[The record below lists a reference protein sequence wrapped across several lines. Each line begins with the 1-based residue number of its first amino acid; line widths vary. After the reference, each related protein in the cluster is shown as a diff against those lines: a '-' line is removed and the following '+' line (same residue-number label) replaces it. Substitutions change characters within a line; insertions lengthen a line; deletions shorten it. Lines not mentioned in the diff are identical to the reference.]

1 MNIDTWSRR
10 GRGSKS
16 DHFGVVRHR
25 RFFSLYFDGDETED
39 TAFNA
44 VASRGESMQ
53 SKLESLGGSIGPVTV
68 SGSLVGALE
77 YS

>member
-1 MNIDTWSRR
+1 M
-10 GRGSKS
+10 
-16 DHFGVVRHR
+16 
-25 RFFSLYFDGDETED
+25 YFDGDETED

-44 VASRGESMQ
+44 VASRSDEDQTLTPGCNRGESMQ

-68 SGSLVGALE
+68 SRSIVGALE